1 MIFFFFIWII
11 VFLLHGKSWP
21 QYTFRMTI
29 VEKYLITESLQFY
42 SKSFSQTKVK
52 KSLLPISY
60 KKKSQIYCIES
71 SYFEAFYYQEAQ
83 SFLFRNRFDFFSFRN
98 KCDRCQVF
106 LFIVR
111 FTFEINWPITLF
123 FIGFCIKRKKEKARK
138 ANLGIKWQMM
148 LISCFQFNNGQFF
161 YSATICFYFFFW
173 IFFRYL

>member
-1 MIFFFFIWII
+1 MYASKRDFWKSFYYLVALCRIYIVVCFIYSNNAWFFFFFFWII

-29 VEKYLITESLQFY
+29 VEKYLITEWLLFY

-52 KSLLPISY
+52 KSLLPISFKK

-71 SYFEAFYYQEAQ
+71 SYFKAFYYQEAQ
-83 SFLFRNRFDFFSFRN
+83 SFLFQNRFDFFSFRS

-123 FIGFCIKRKKEKARK
+123 L
-138 ANLGIKWQMM
+138 LG
-148 LISCFQFNNGQFF
+148 LV
-161 YSATICFYFFFW
+161 
-173 IFFRYL
+173 